1 MYDSDSEYY
10 EGSAV
15 LGTCCNGAGSVHLAR
30 YKPKNT
36 FVVIKKFNMD
46 NRTHE
51 EYDLVEQ
58 EILMTRQLQHPNILP
73 YLATFVSGHN
83 ICVVSPLMGY
93 GSCNDLINEYFQ
105 EGLPE
110 IAIAY
115 ILRDTLQGLDYIHKR
130 GFIHRAIK
138 ASHILISTSGQA
150 CLSGMRYACEI
161 VSHGKWQ
168 KTIHSFPKSTA
179 NNLKWLS
186 PELLQ
191 QDLHGYN
198 EKSDTY
204 SLGMTIC
211 ELANGVV
218 PFCDTSATLML
229 TEKVRGSAPHI
240 LDRSTFPANTMDIED
255 PAENGET
262 KLVCDKIT
270 GDRSASSGSLDTARA
285 RLHNMSNRK
294 FSEPFHAITE
304 LCLQKN
310 PSDRPTMNQLSA
322 HPFFK
327 QCRKHDETLNEIL
340 RCVVPISEKHIHS
353 AGDYLVAISTEQLV
367 DLDLET
373 CQWDF

>member
-1 MYDSDSEYY
+1 MHDSDSDNY

-15 LGTCCNGAGSVHLAR
+15 LGMCCNGAGSVHLAR

-36 FVVIKKFNMD
+36 HVVIKKFNMD
-46 NRTHE
+46 NRSHE

-58 EILMTRQLQHPNILP
+58 EIIMTRQLQHPNILP

-93 GSCNDLINEYFQ
+93 GSCHDLIEEYFN

-110 IAIAY
+110 LAIAY
-115 ILRDTLQGLDYIHKR
+115 ILRDILHGLEYIHKR

-161 VSHGKWQ
+161 VRHGKWQ
-168 KTIHSFPKSTA
+168 RTIHSFPKSTT

-218 PFCDTSATLML
+218 PFCDTPATLML

-240 LDRSTFPANTMDIED
+240 LDRSTIPPNTMDTED
-255 PAENGET
+255 DENGEK
-262 KLVCDKIT
+262 KLVCDNIV
-270 GDRSASSGSLDTARA
+270 GDGNASTSSLESVRT
-285 RLHNMSNRK
+285 RLHNMSSRK
-294 FSEPFHAITE
+294 FSEPFHALTE
-304 LCLQKN
+304 LCLLRN
-310 PSDRPTMNQLSA
+310 PSDRPTMSQLA
-322 HPFFK
+322 VHPFFK
-327 QCRKHDETLNEIL
+327 QCRRNDESLIEIL
-340 RCVVPISEKHIHS
+340 RCVTSISEKHAHS
-353 AGDYLVAISTEQLV
+353 AGDYLVALSTEQLV

>member
-1 MYDSDSEYY
+1 MYEADSNHY

-15 LGTCCNGAGSVHLAR
+15 LGTCCNGAGSVHLAL
-30 YKPKNT
+30 YKPKNAY
-36 FVVIKKFNMD
+36 VVIKKFNMD
-46 NRTHE
+46 SRTHE

-58 EILMTRQLQHPNILP
+58 EIIMTRQLQHPNILP

-93 GSCNDLINEYFQ
+93 GSCHDLINEYFN
-105 EGLPE
+105 EGIPE
-110 IAIAY
+110 LAIAY
-115 ILRDTLQGLDYIHKR
+115 ILRDILQGLEYIHKR

-138 ASHILISTSGQA
+138 ASHILVSTSGQA

-161 VSHGKWQ
+161 VRHGKWQ
-168 KTIHSFPKSTA
+168 RTIHSFPKSTA

-240 LDRSTFPANTMDIED
+240 LDRSTFPPNTMEIEG
-255 PAENGET
+255 AENGES
-262 KLVCDKIT
+262 KLDCEETT
-270 GDRSASSGSLDTARA
+270 GDENASGSSLDTAKT
-285 RLHNMSNRK
+285 RLHNISNRK

-304 LCLQKN
+304 LCLQRD
-310 PSDRPTMNQLSA
+310 PCDRPTMSQLAA

-327 QCRKHDETLNEIL
+327 QCRKNDESLSVIL
-340 RCVVPISEKHIHS
+340 QSVTPINEKHIHS
-353 AGDYLVAISTEQLV
+353 AGDYLVAVSTEQLV

>member
-1 MYDSDSEYY
+1 MHDSDSDNY

-15 LGTCCNGAGSVHLAR
+15 LGMCCNGAGSVHLAR

-36 FVVIKKFNMD
+36 HVVIKKFNMD
-46 NRTHE
+46 NHSHE

-58 EILMTRQLQHPNILP
+58 EIIMTRQLQHPNILP

-93 GSCNDLINEYFQ
+93 GSCHDLIEEYFN

-110 IAIAY
+110 LAIAY
-115 ILRDTLQGLDYIHKR
+115 ILKDILHGLEYIHKR

-161 VSHGKWQ
+161 VRHGKWQ
-168 KTIHSFPKSTA
+168 RNIHSFPKSTA

-218 PFCDTSATLML
+218 PFCDTPATLML

-240 LDRSTFPANTMDIED
+240 LDRSTIPPNTMDTEGD
-255 PAENGET
+255 ENGET
-262 KLVCDKIT
+262 KLVCDDIA
-270 GDRSASSGSLDTARA
+270 GDGNASSSSLESVRT
-285 RLHNMSNRK
+285 RLHNMSSRK
-294 FSEPFHAITE
+294 FSEPFHSLTE
-304 LCLQKN
+304 LCLLRN
-310 PSDRPTMNQLSA
+310 PSDRPTMSQLA
-322 HPFFK
+322 VHPFFK
-327 QCRKHDETLNEIL
+327 QCRRNDESLIKIL
-340 RCVVPISEKHIHS
+340 RCVTSISEKHAHS
-353 AGDYLVAISTEQLV
+353 AGDYLVALSTEQLV